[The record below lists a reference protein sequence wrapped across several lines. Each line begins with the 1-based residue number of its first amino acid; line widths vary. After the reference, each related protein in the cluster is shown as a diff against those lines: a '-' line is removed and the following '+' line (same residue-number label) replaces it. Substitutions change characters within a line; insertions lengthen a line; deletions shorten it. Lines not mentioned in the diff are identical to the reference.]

1 MPDHAKQVGVLCQ
14 HVIDL
19 LGLTMKEGQ
28 SILLGESNIAHMVS
42 NHPADYALYG
52 EYIPLILSAP
62 DYVAL
67 NAKDSSIEYVKEVQ
81 VNSRQGGCPCFGSW
95 AALCPVSLPPEHEP
109 CSKLHR
115 KRHIETILN
124 DLTRIDIF
132 SCSGIIDLQREPEG
146 RTGSCRP
153 LLGDAGNV
161 TPPDSRTERGRCR
174 DAAAFCYH
182 YGASQTHPTGKEAA
196 LYENR
201 ESWRKLSVPGLRQVH
216 V

>member
-81 VNSRQGGCPCFGSW
+81 VNSIYVKVAVR
-95 AALCPVSLPPEHEP
+95 VSARGQLFARAVYRLNTNRVLNFIE
-109 CSKLHR
+109 KGTL
-115 KRHIETILN
+115 KR
-124 DLTRIDIF
+124 
-132 SCSGIIDLQREPEG
+132 
-146 RTGSCRP
+146 
-153 LLGDAGNV
+153 
-161 TPPDSRTERGRCR
+161 
-174 DAAAFCYH
+174 Y
-182 YGASQTHPTGKEAA
+182 
-196 LYENR
+196 
-201 ESWRKLSVPGLRQVH
+201 
-216 V
+216 

>member
-67 NAKDSSIEYVKEVQ
+67 NANDSSIEYVKEVQ
-81 VNSRQGGCPCFGSW
+81 VNSIYVKVAVR
-95 AALCPVSLPPEHEP
+95 VSARGQLFARSIYRLNTNRVLNFIE
-109 CSKLHR
+109 KGTL
-115 KRHIETILN
+115 KR
-124 DLTRIDIF
+124 
-132 SCSGIIDLQREPEG
+132 
-146 RTGSCRP
+146 
-153 LLGDAGNV
+153 
-161 TPPDSRTERGRCR
+161 
-174 DAAAFCYH
+174 Y
-182 YGASQTHPTGKEAA
+182 
-196 LYENR
+196 
-201 ESWRKLSVPGLRQVH
+201 
-216 V
+216 

>member
-42 NHPADYALYG
+42 NHPADYAMYG

-81 VNSRQGGCPCFGSW
+81 VNSIYVKVAVR
-95 AALCPVSLPPEHEP
+95 VSARGQLFARSIYRLNTNRVLNFIE
-109 CSKLHR
+109 KGTL
-115 KRHIETILN
+115 KR
-124 DLTRIDIF
+124 
-132 SCSGIIDLQREPEG
+132 
-146 RTGSCRP
+146 
-153 LLGDAGNV
+153 
-161 TPPDSRTERGRCR
+161 
-174 DAAAFCYH
+174 Y
-182 YGASQTHPTGKEAA
+182 
-196 LYENR
+196 
-201 ESWRKLSVPGLRQVH
+201 
-216 V
+216 